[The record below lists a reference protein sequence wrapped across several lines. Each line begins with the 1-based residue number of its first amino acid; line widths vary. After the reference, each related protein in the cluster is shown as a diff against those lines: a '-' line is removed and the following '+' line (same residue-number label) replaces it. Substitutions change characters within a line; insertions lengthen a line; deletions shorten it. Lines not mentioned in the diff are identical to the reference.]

1 MTQTSCGSSLSI
13 TSSFSCS
20 SRTAEAS
27 TLRPSGSDD
36 SFALIGTAGASHSG
50 EERSRRR
57 RELQEMRESSPVCA
71 RAPDGAGKAE
81 GETAKGQDLGAEKV
95 LARRS
100 PSFAGFLG
108 MPRPPLLLL
117 LLLLLM
123 PALAAAFASAR
134 LPLPAPSLRRAHAS
148 LCAKRWGFGTKAYW
162 DEMYRGTFPADLD
175 LATISMPIC
184 ACAHDSPSAC
194 RVCAE
199 RV

>member
-100 PSFAGFLG
+100 PSLKFRGLPWNASS
-108 MPRPPLLLL
+108 PPS
-117 LLLLLM
+117 
-123 PALAAAFASAR
+123 P
-134 LPLPAPSLRRAHAS
+134 PPPPPHAS
-148 LCAKRWGFGTKAYW
+148 LGGCLCFRPPASSRPFVAPCPCLSVRKEVGLRHEGILGRNVSRYISCRLGLGHNF
-162 DEMYRGTFPADLD
+162 DADLCVR
-175 LATISMPIC
+175 T
-184 ACAHDSPSAC
+184 
-194 RVCAE
+194 
-199 RV
+199 